1 MTNKL
6 FSKKGAVT
14 VIFLA
19 VVALVLTLL
28 LAATQ
33 SRLLLSLRRSQSAS
47 DILVAT
53 YQAESEVNDVMARLA
68 GGYLDNANIPRT
80 IKNVGDIRVE
90 IEGVDQGDTQ
100 IVTVTALRGLAVGK
114 VQAIRRVQSVGEIDA
129 VEVVLMLDCTGSM
142 DASSGTPGK
151 TRFDA
156 EEDAAVS
163 FVNQVAALPDAD
175 KFKLGVG
182 VFGVGSEW
190 LSYNGVNITPDSGLT
205 YFQIADAIAG
215 GFGGRWNDSP
225 ACERVGDVA
234 GTNVGLAYRHAN
246 NYLKTSKKERIKQVE
261 IVITDGDPNS
271 RSVDSECPPSIAC
284 SPRCNTE
291 AKNYL
296 RCTLADKNTFVP
308 ELGYNGTRDPEVA
321 AYAAIVL
328 DRPPVDVPP
337 IFQNYATE
345 NGYFPATKANQLTGI
360 LSEILTRIVEDRS
373 DITIK
378 RIVPTPQ

>member
-1 MTNKL
+1 MQSKFFT
-6 FSKKGAVT
+6 KKGAVT

-53 YQAESEVNDVMARLA
+53 YQAESEVNDIMARLA
-68 GGYLDNANIPRT
+68 GGYLENASIPRT
-80 IKNVGDIRVE
+80 IKNIGDIRIE
-90 IEGVDQGDTQ
+90 IEGTQQGGTQ
-100 IVTVTALRGLAVGK
+100 VVTVTALRGLAVGK
-114 VQAIRRVQSVGEIDA
+114 VQAVRRVQSVEEVNE

-142 DASSGTPGK
+142 DASSGTVGQ

-156 EEDAAVS
+156 QEAAAVS
-163 FVNQVAALPDAD
+163 FINQVEALPDSD
-175 KFKLGVG
+175 KFKIGVG
-182 VFGVGSEW
+182 VFGVSSEW
-190 LSYNGVNITPDSGLT
+190 LTYNGVEIKPNSGHT
-205 YFQIADAIAG
+205 YSQIASAIQD
-215 GFGGRWNDSP
+215 GFSGKWKDSP
-225 ACERVGDVA
+225 VCARVGDDP
-234 GTNVGLAYRHAN
+234 GTNVGLAYRHAHD
-246 NYLKTSKKERIKQVE
+246 YLKTSKRDGIKQIE

-271 RSVDSECPPSIAC
+271 RSVDNECPPSIAC
-284 SPRCNTE
+284 SLNCNAQ

-308 ELGYNGTRDPEVA
+308 ELGYNGARDPDVD

-328 DRPPVDVPP
+328 DKPPADVPP
-337 IFQNYATE
+337 IFQNYASE
-345 NGYFPATKANQLTGI
+345 NGYFPATRANQLTGI
-360 LSEILTRIVEDRS
+360 MSEILNRIVEDRS

-378 RIVPTPQ
+378 RIIPIPQ